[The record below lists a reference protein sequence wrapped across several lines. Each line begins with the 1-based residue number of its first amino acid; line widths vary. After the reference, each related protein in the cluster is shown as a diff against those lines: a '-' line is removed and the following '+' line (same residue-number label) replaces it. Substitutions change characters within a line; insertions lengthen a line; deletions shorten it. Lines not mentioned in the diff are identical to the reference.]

1 MYTLI
6 NVEIDCTGD
15 KVRCMKCEVYM
26 SRCHCEF
33 NIRAYKEASII
44 VSILL
49 PPPPGM
55 SIAETREGL
64 NPLNVSDR

>member
-1 MYTLI
+1 M
-6 NVEIDCTGD
+6 
-15 KVRCMKCEVYM
+15 MCEVYM

-33 NIRAYKEASII
+33 NIRVYKEASII

-64 NPLNVSDR
+64 TPLNVSDR